1 MCSWL
6 ARLRPG
12 AHNSCC
18 LKKAHTGPLWCR
30 AAFRTVSQL
39 QRVHADSPQALFY
52 HESLAPVV
60 DACARSTTRLDEAFF
75 LLEDMHLQVWG
86 AAALGCYTL
95 WSCSDCRSLNEE
107 HLSKGLSKRS
117 WMPCQMRD

>member
-1 MCSWL
+1 M
-6 ARLRPG
+6 
-12 AHNSCC
+12 
-18 LKKAHTGPLWCR
+18 
-30 AAFRTVSQL
+30 SQL

-86 AAALGCYTL
+86 AAALGCCMLLDTVPCGPVASVCL
-95 WSCSDCRSLNEE
+95 SMRSSSAQL
-107 HLSKGLSKRS
+107 
-117 WMPCQMRD
+117 